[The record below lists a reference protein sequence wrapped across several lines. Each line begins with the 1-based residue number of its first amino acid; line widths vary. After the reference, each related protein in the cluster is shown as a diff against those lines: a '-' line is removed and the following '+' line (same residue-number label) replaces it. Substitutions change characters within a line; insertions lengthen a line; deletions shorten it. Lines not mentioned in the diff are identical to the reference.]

1 MLNAEKKKRSAH
13 TSVSLLKQIRKRD
26 FVGTVHAFVQTKY
39 KTIRANAYSPT
50 SLVSKTKREYT
61 DYRTPPPPSPWIL
74 ICVKKENHKPYS
86 DQLQWYAQS
95 KYFYYKEKNDSAA
108 HKSTHDGD
116 KLIFF

>member
-1 MLNAEKKKRSAH
+1 MRKRKKRSAH

-26 FVGTVHAFVQTKY
+26 FVGTVHDFVQTKY
-39 KTIRANAYSPT
+39 KTIRANTYSTT

-61 DYRTPPPPSPWIL
+61 DYRKPPPSPLIL

-116 KLIFF
+116 KLTFF